1 MEGRAGRPSIRLL
14 SPLRFTVS
22 CFSFD
27 PSDLSVN
34 LRYRPF
40 TIRLKRRFSL
50 ASGSRTET
58 AAVLVAIDDGTTSG
72 FGEAALPPYRRE
84 TVDSVTTFLQDF
96 VLPPR
101 LGPADLG
108 GFLGTLQEQ
117 LKDHPGALA
126 AVDMA
131 LHDLIGKQN
140 RFRWFE
146 EWGLKPEDVPHTSFT
161 IGLGDRDDIR
171 EQVRG
176 ASDFS
181 FLKIKLG
188 GGDDR
193 GVISWIRDITDT
205 PIRVDV
211 NQGWNNR
218 EEAAA
223 TIDWLAGRNVELVEQ
238 PLPADRPEDQLWLR
252 ERSQLP
258 LVADEAA
265 DRTDDLGVIATLYH
279 GVNIKLM
286 KCGGMAEGK
295 RMIEEAGRR
304 GLGVMLGCMTE
315 TSCAIS
321 AAAQLAPLV
330 RWIDLDGALLIA
342 NDPFDGVSLVSG
354 RIEYP
359 ATHGNGVRLLT
370 TEGNNDGVFLE

>member
-1 MEGRAGRPSIRLL
+1 MEGRATRPSIVFFSPVVCPLFVL
-14 SPLRFTVS
+14 SHTR
-22 CFSFD
+22 
-27 PSDLSVN
+27 DLPVN
-34 LRYRPF
+34 LRYQLF

-58 AAVLVAIDDGTTSG
+58 AAVLVAIDDGMLSG
-72 FGEAALPPYRRE
+72 FGEAALPPYRSE
-84 TVDSVTTFLQDF
+84 TVDSVISFLRDLI
-96 VLPPR
+96 LPSR
-101 LGPADLG
+101 LGPDDIS
-108 GFLGTLQEQ
+108 GFLRNLHEQ
-117 LKDHPGALA
+117 GEEHPGALA

-131 LHDLIGKQN
+131 LHDLVGKQN
-140 RFRWFE
+140 GFRWFE
-146 EWGLKPEDVPHTSFT
+146 QWGLKEEDVARTSFT
-161 IGLGDRDDIR
+161 IGIGDRDDIR

-176 ASDFS
+176 ASAFS

-188 GGDDR
+188 GSDDR
-193 GVISWIRDITDT
+193 GVISCIREITDT

-211 NQGWNNR
+211 NQGWDDR

-223 TIDWLAGRNVELVEQ
+223 TIDWLAGRNVELIEQ
-238 PLPADRPEDQLWLR
+238 PLPADRPDDQLWLR

-286 KCGGMAEGK
+286 KCGGMVEGK
-295 RMIEEAGRR
+295 RMIEKARTL

-321 AAAQLAPLV
+321 AAAQLAPMAG
-330 RWIDLDGALLIA
+330 WIDLDGALLIA
-342 NDPFDGVSLVSG
+342 NDPFYGVSLVNG
-354 RIEYP
+354 TIEYSS
-359 ATHGNGVRLLT
+359 THGNGVRVST
-370 TEGNNDGVFLE
+370 TEGSRGGLFLE